1 MKLKNITL
9 KKTKLLIILIAA
21 SLMFSFTYVSCDI
34 ASASA
39 DEANLESDDIS
50 NDTDNGDSNNGNDS
64 GTDNVSN
71 TNGDSETDSESNDDS
86 DSETDGESND
96 DSDSETDGSSEES
109 LITDDSVSPLA
120 SSNTNPSSNP
130 AFPETRATVSIP
142 EGALVIFDSDKGID
156 KINNTAIWGN
166 ATLSNVTVDG
176 KTVKKYELGS
186 GNDKA
191 FVGNLTET
199 FNFPE
204 ASIIYLSVYANNN
217 FKFAYHPGENGDIP
231 QTVKWE
237 DSWDWYSVLKTMTG
251 ESSMNS
257 IAFSSDSNQVF
268 YIDHIYIVPHEPVIE
283 TINLNDYEIVWQ
295 DEFDGTSLDTSKW
308 KYETGA
314 SGWGNNELQNY
325 IDDGRTTVV
334 NNGTLKIKA
343 FKENDE
349 WKSARINSKTNLKYG
364 YIEARMKITD
374 KKGAWPAF
382 WMLGENIGNVS
393 WPDCGEIDIMENA
406 PSTFGDGKVFGTLHA
421 RGHHGGAGISIGSKT
436 IENLSSEWHTCAV
449 LWTEEKIT
457 LYIDGVKKNS
467 YNSDGT
473 TENWPYN
480 QNFYILLNLA
490 IGGDLG
496 NTNDAASLT
505 DAQFEIDYVRWYQ

>member
-21 SLMFSFTYVSCDI
+21 SLSFSFTYVSCDF
-34 ASASA
+34 ASTTA
-39 DEANLESDDIS
+39 DETNSESIDIP
-50 NDTDNGDSNNGNDS
+50 NDTDKGDSNKGNDS
-64 GTDNVSN
+64 GTDDGSN
-71 TNGDSETDSESNDDS
+71 NNSDSGTDNGSSNNSDSGLNNNNGSGTDDS
-86 DSETDGESND
+86 PG
-96 DSDSETDGSSEES
+96 ES
-109 LITDDSVSPLA
+109 LITDDSASPLA
-120 SSNTNPSSNP
+120 FSNTNPTSNP
-130 AFPETRATVSIP
+130 AFPATRTTVSIP
-142 EGALVIFDSDKGID
+142 ENALVIFDSDRGID
-156 KINNTAIWGN
+156 RINNTATWGN

-176 KTVKKYELGS
+176 KTVKKYELSSGS
-186 GNDKA
+186 DKA

-204 ASIIYLSVYANNN
+204 ASIIYLSVYANKD

-231 QTVKWE
+231 QTVRWP

-314 SGWGNNELQNY
+314 SGWGNHELQNY

-334 NNGTLKIKA
+334 SNGTLKIKA
-343 FKENDE
+343 FKENNE

-374 KKGAWPAF
+374 QRGAWPAF
-382 WMLGENIGNVS
+382 WMLGENITTEG

-406 PSTFGDGKVFGTLHA
+406 PSTFGNGEVFGTLHA
-421 RGHHGGAGISIGSKT
+421 RGHHGAGGISIGSKT

-467 YNSDGT
+467 YSSDGT
-473 TENWPYN
+473 TANWPYN

>member
-9 KKTKLLIILIAA
+9 KKIKLPIILIAA
-21 SLMFSFTYVSCDI
+21 SLLFSFTYVSCDF
-34 ASASA
+34 AYTTA
-39 DEANLESDDIS
+39 DETNSESIDIP
-50 NDTDNGDSNNGNDS
+50 NDTDNGDS
-64 GTDNVSN
+64 
-71 TNGDSETDSESNDDS
+71 DSEP
-86 DSETDGESND
+86 
-96 DSDSETDGSSEES
+96 
-109 LITDDSVSPLA
+109 VA
-120 SSNTNPSSNP
+120 NP
-130 AFPETRATVSIP
+130 AFPATRATVTIP
-142 EGALVIFDSDKGID
+142 EDALVIFDSDRGID

-176 KTVKKYELGS
+176 KTVKKYELGPDKDT
-186 GNDKA
+186 DKA

-217 FKFAYHPGENGDIP
+217 FKFAHHPGENGDIP
-231 QTVKWE
+231 QTVKWA

-295 DEFDGTSLDTSKW
+295 DEFNGTALDTSKW

-334 NNGTLKIKA
+334 SDGTLKIKA
-343 FKENDE
+343 FKENNE

-364 YIEARMKITD
+364 YIEASMKITD

-406 PSTFGDGKVFGTLHA
+406 PSTFGNGNVFGTLHA
-421 RGHHGGAGISIGSKT
+421 SGHHGGTGISIGSKI

-496 NTNDAASLT
+496 NTNDAESLT
-505 DAQFEIDYVRWYQ
+505 DAQFEVDYVRWYQ

>member
-1 MKLKNITL
+1 
-9 KKTKLLIILIAA
+9 
-21 SLMFSFTYVSCDI
+21 MFSFTYVSCDI
-34 ASASA
+34 VSASA

-50 NDTDNGDSNNGNDS
+50 NVTDNGDSNNGNESGTDNGSNTNSDSEIDSESNNNSDS
-64 GTDNVSN
+64 GTDSGLNN
-71 TNGDSETDSESNDDS
+71 DNGSGTDDS
-86 DSETDGESND
+86 P
-96 DSDSETDGSSEES
+96 EES

-130 AFPETRATVSIP
+130 AFPVTRATVSIP
-142 EGALVIFDSDKGID
+142 EGALIVFDSDKGID

-204 ASIIYLSVYANNN
+204 ASIIYLSIYANKN
-217 FKFAYHPGENGDIP
+217 FKFAHHPGENGDIP
-231 QTVKWE
+231 QTVKWA

-257 IAFSSDSNQVF
+257 IAFSSDSNQVL

-283 TINLNDYEIVWQ
+283 TINLNDYKIVWQ
-295 DEFDGTSLDTSKW
+295 DEFNGTSLDTSKW

-334 NNGTLKIKA
+334 SDGTLKIKV
-343 FKENDE
+343 FKENNE

-496 NTNDAASLT
+496 NTADAASLT

>member
-1 MKLKNITL
+1 
-9 KKTKLLIILIAA
+9 
-21 SLMFSFTYVSCDI
+21 MFSFTYLSCDI
-34 ASASA
+34 ASTTA
-39 DEANLESDDIS
+39 DETNSESIDIP
-50 NDTDNGDSNNGNDS
+50 NDTDKDDSNKGNDSETDNGSNTDNDS
-64 GTDNVSN
+64 GTDNGSN
-71 TNGDSETDSESNDDS
+71 DDSDSGTDSESNDDS
-86 DSETDGESND
+86 DSGSDNGSSN
-96 DSDSETDGSSEES
+96 DSDSEPVD
-109 LITDDSVSPLA
+109 
-120 SSNTNPSSNP
+120 NP
-130 AFPETRATVSIP
+130 AFPATRATVTIP
-142 EGALVIFDSDKGID
+142 EGALIVFDSDKGID

-204 ASIIYLSVYANNN
+204 ASIIYLSVYANKD

-231 QTVKWE
+231 QTVRWP
-237 DSWDWYSVLKTMTG
+237 DLWDWYSVFKTMTG

-283 TINLNDYEIVWQ
+283 TINLDDYAIIWQ
-295 DEFDGTSLDTSKW
+295 DEFNGTSLDTSKW

-325 IDDGRTTVV
+325 IDD
-334 NNGTLKIKA
+334 
-343 FKENDE
+343 
-349 WKSARINSKTNLKYG
+349 
-364 YIEARMKITD
+364 
-374 KKGAWPAF
+374 
-382 WMLGENIGNVS
+382 VS
-393 WPDCGEIDIMENA
+393 WPACGEIDIMENA
-406 PSTFGDGKVFGTLHA
+406 PSTFGNGKVFGTLHA
-421 RGHHGGAGISIGSKT
+421 SGHNGGAGISIGSKT

-473 TENWPYN
+473 TANWPYN

-505 DAQFEIDYVRWYQ
+505 DAQFEIDYVRWYQQ